1 MLNHSNSILEQQ
13 CFELDSQLQQVQQQR
28 QLEESLIQE
37 LTDVKSKLEN
47 DFASSQEQI
56 RLLGSKLAL

>member
-1 MLNHSNSILEQQ
+1 MLNHSNIVLEQQ

-37 LTDVKSKLEN
+37 LTDGKSKLEN